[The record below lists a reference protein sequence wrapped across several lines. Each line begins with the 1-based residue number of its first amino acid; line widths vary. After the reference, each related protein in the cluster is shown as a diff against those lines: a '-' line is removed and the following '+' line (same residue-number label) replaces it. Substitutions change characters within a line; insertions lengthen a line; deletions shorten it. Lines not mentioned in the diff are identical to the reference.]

1 MAGRATRTECA
12 QSCVSVAIP
21 SGLKAKVSSQ
31 VALLV
36 GVANSAKVSRGW
48 LKAFQIA
55 MDVSHGC
62 ETSNTE
68 LTTSG

>member
-1 MAGRATRTECA
+1 MAGRATRAECA

-36 GVANSAKVSRGW
+36 GVLILPKSAEAG
-48 LKAFQIA
+48 
-55 MDVSHGC
+55 
-62 ETSNTE
+62 
-68 LTTSG
+68 